1 MTDNSS
7 ILGFVSIGDAIAF
20 VALIVAFASVMWFYT
35 TRRDQRR
42 ERTLDLI
49 TGWRLHGNP
58 FFAKLRALKKGEDI
72 ARFADSNLQN
82 KDEQWIDKRND
93 LIWLIDYFEL
103 ISVGVYEKIYDKK
116 ILVKSSRA
124 LFAES
129 YDELAGFI
137 AAWRR
142 ERNQPT
148 CCEYFER
155 FANELR
161 KRRAKELR
169 KRH

>member
-1 MTDNSS
+1 MTDNSG

-20 VALIVAFASVMWFYT
+20 AALIVAVASVMWFYT
-35 TRRDQRR
+35 TRSNQRR

-49 TGWRLHGNP
+49 TEWRLPGNP

-103 ISVGVYEKIYDKK
+103 ISVGVYEKIYDDK
-116 ILVKSSRA
+116 ILVKSSRT

-129 YDELAGFI
+129 YEELEGFI
-137 AAWRR
+137 IALRR
-142 ERNQPT
+142 ERKQPT

-155 FANELR
+155 FANKLR
-161 KRRAKELR
+161 KRRTKELR
-169 KRH
+169 NRH